1 MHYDFEQFV
10 SKHKKE
16 HTALNERVLKVAEAS
31 EQVVGTVLS
40 TKSAVEQYATILTCL
55 VEFNSIE

>member
-16 HTALNERVLKVAEAS
+16 HTGLNERVLKVAEAS
-31 EQVVGTVLS
+31 E
-40 TKSAVEQYATILTCL
+40 
-55 VEFNSIE
+55 

>member
-31 EQVVGTVLS
+31 EQVVGTVL
-40 TKSAVEQYATILTCL
+40 
-55 VEFNSIE
+55 